1 MIAASFLLNPDL
13 SDTWE
18 LNFSSLETN
27 YPSESKT
34 VPHTLPLEL
43 RKSNPLSLLP
53 PTIEVLEGSLEV
65 SQGFLG
71 CTLGNLIHPWELG
84 PLQTVQKLML
94 LHGVS
99 ESVLALVGLE
109 EVDSMLKTPIIGKT
123 SDSSMSVK
131 RRPLAVVWVELIPV
145 GFMDQHAIQDIVL
158 VV

>member
-1 MIAASFLLNPDL
+1 MIAASFLLDAEL
-13 SDTWE
+13 SDTWK

-34 VPHTLPLEL
+34 VPHTLSLEL
-43 RKSNPLSLLP
+43 RKSNPLSFRP

-94 LHGVS
+94 LHGDS